1 VVKVIDSVMRRYESE
16 HERVLGVLRTAR
28 RRWSWFDHL
37 ALAHE
42 RYQERRGDRMA
53 AALTFFGFLSFFPL
67 VALAYAALG
76 YAVWFSDQARQSLI
90 DAINSWLPGVSEELQ
105 VDRIAQARVGA
116 GAIGLVGLLFG
127 GLGWVSNLR
136 ASLREMWLNDPKGG
150 NFFLKKLGDVG
161 LLLFLGSVLILSVG
175 ASTLAAAAS
184 SRVLSALGLTG
195 VPGADLGLRLLSVLV
210 AMAFDTCVFL
220 VLFARLSGT
229 KARWRSLLGGAVLG
243 AFGLEVLKQAATYLI
258 RHTTSN
264 PVYASFAVLVGV
276 LIWMNLVSRFLLF
289 TAAWTATRAAVR
301 TADTET

>member
-136 ASLREMWLNDPKGG
+136 ASLREMWLNDPKEG

-161 LLLFLGSVLILSVG
+161 LLLFLGSVLIFSVG

-210 AMAFDTCVFL
+210 AMAFDTYIFL

-229 KARWRSLLGGAVLG
+229 KARRRSLLGGAVLG
-243 AFGLEVLKQAATYLI
+243 AFGLQVLKQAATYLI

-289 TAAWTATRAAVR
+289 TAAWTATHAAVR
-301 TADTET
+301 TADAET